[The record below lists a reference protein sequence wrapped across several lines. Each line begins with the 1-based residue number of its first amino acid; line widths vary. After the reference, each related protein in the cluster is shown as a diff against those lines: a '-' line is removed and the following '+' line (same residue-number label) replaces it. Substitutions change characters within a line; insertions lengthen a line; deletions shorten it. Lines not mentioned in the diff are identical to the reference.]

1 MTSPLIHAFFLGRA
15 TAELIYE
22 GMENTLTDALSE
34 VGKFDAEQRERLRY
48 FTTQVIERANRQEGA
63 TVQSRSTAV
72 GTAGMS
78 QPADLQ
84 VTIDDLRAEIARLR
98 SELQHYRNRS
108 V

>member
-34 VGKFDAEQRERLRY
+34 VGKFDAEQRERLRQ

-63 TVQSRSTAV
+63 AVQSRSTTV
-72 GTAGMS
+72 GTAGIA
-78 QPADLQ
+78 QPTDLQ